1 MSASSLT
8 SGAAPRWSQIAER
21 GSLLGLRF
29 SVWCYRAFGRSV
41 TTVLA
46 HAIVA
51 YFFLTD
57 RAGRRASLAYL
68 RRVHE
73 TPEGRAAL
81 GRPPDL
87 WQSFL
92 HYRSFALSI
101 VDRVAIWFG
110 HGHEFHYETHG
121 VDRFD
126 RLAEQGRGAIV
137 VGAHLGNF
145 DALRLL
151 AVRARMAVN
160 VLMFTEHARRINAI
174 LRELSP
180 EAEARVIRVTPGSV
194 QAVFEVRRC
203 IERGE
208 IVAIL
213 GDRVEPTDLGRT
225 GRVRLL
231 GGSVLLPQAP
241 VLLAHLLGCPLM
253 LMIALRRGPG
263 RYEVFAE
270 ELAERVRLPRRERAA
285 GVAELLAAYAAR
297 LEHHCLR
304 DPFQWFNFFDYWG
317 EAAGTPAEAR

>member
-21 GSLLGLRF
+21 GSLWGLRF

-57 RAGRRASLAYL
+57 GAGRRASLRYL
-68 RRVHE
+68 RRVHA

-81 GRPPDL
+81 GRRPGPWL
-87 WQSFL
+87 SFL

-101 VDRVAIWFG
+101 VDRIAIWFG
-110 HGHEFHYETHG
+110 HGNAFGYEAHG
-121 VDRFD
+121 VERFD
-126 RLAEQGRGAIV
+126 QLAAEGRGAILM
-137 VGAHLGNF
+137 GAHLGSF

-151 AVRARMAVN
+151 AVRARMVVN
-160 VLMFTEHARRINAI
+160 VLMFTANAPRINAI
-174 LRELSP
+174 LGELSP
-180 EAEARVIRVTPGSV
+180 DVEARVIRVAPDSV

-203 IERGE
+203 LERGE

-213 GDRVEPTDLGRT
+213 ADRVEPTDRGRT
-225 GRVRLL
+225 SRVRFL
-231 GGSVLLPQAP
+231 GGSVELPQAP
-241 VLLAHLLGCPLM
+241 VLLANLLGCPLFLM
-253 LMIALRRGPG
+253 LGLRRGPG

-270 ELAERVRLPRRERAA
+270 ELAGRVQLPRERRAE
-285 GVAELLAAYAAR
+285 GVGALLSGYAAR
-297 LEHHCLR
+297 LEQHCIRNPL
-304 DPFQWFNFFDYWG
+304 QWFNFFDYWG
-317 EAAGTPAEAR
+317 EDSGAETP